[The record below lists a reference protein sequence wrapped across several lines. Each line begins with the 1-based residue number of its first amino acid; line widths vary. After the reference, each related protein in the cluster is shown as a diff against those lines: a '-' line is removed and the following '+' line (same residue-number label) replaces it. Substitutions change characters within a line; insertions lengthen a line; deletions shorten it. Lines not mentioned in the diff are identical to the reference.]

1 MAVCRVERT
10 GDYTTMSNH
19 HLRNKEISLKAKGLL
34 SLMLSLP
41 EEWDYTVLGL
51 AYICK
56 DGSDG
61 VRSALRE
68 LEKAGYVERHRIRDG
83 VGRFST
89 TEYIIRE
96 HPVIGSRAP
105 PQREN
110 PRVENPTLEN
120 PTLDNPTLENPTLGN
135 PTQENPAQLITKELN
150 TDKSITDLSITHSF
164 SQAQSA
170 EGVNGNDER
179 NRVRK
184 QIEYDCM
191 VQRYSRQQLD
201 ELVEIMLEIALN
213 KGKTIRIGKDQEYP
227 REYVQERFS
236 RINASHIEMVMEAI
250 ADNQVAVRSTKAYLM
265 AVLFNSVSTIDHY
278 YTLQANADFLGASYA
293 TKPEK
298 DYTKGYEYEPGES
311 L

>member
-1 MAVCRVERT
+1 MPVCRVERT

-19 HLRNKEISLKAKGLL
+19 HLRNEKLSLKAKGLL

-41 EEWDYTVLGL
+41 ETWDYTVKGL
-51 AYICK
+51 AHISLEGI
-56 DGSDG
+56 DGITG
-61 VRSALRE
+61 TIKE
-68 LEKAGYVERHRIRDG
+68 LEKAGYVERHRIRDSA
-83 VGRFST
+83 GRLRT

-96 HPVIGSRAP
+96 IPIP
-105 PQREN
+105 EKPI
-110 PRVENPTLEN
+110 
-120 PTLDNPTLENPTLGN
+120 LDNPILAEPVLDK
-135 PTQENPAQLITKELN
+135 PIQENPAQLSTKELITEKSN
-150 TDKSITDLSITHSF
+150 TDQSITHSF
-164 SQAQSA
+164 FHAQGA
-170 EGVNGNDER
+170 EGKNVVDER
-179 NRVRK
+179 DRIRN

-227 REYVQERFS
+227 REYVQERFTK
-236 RINASHIEMVMEAI
+236 INASHIEMVMEGI
-250 ADNQVAVRSTKAYLM
+250 SDNQVPVRSTKAYLM
-265 AVLFNSVSTIDHY
+265 TVLFNSVSTIDHY